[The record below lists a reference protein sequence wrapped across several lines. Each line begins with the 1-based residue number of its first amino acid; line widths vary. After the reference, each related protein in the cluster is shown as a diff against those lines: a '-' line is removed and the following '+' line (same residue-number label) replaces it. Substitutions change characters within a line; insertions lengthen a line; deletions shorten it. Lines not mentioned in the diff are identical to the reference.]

1 MGQTLRVRRF
11 EPASVTLSSGREI
24 RLKVKRLD
32 VGESADFDRL
42 FSRAMTRESDRLL
55 LARRPGEELDREV
68 RSAISSEDLE
78 HFTASAAILG
88 QLRKAG
94 KESIDAIAGQAIDV
108 LHALLKAVAP
118 TERFVLPDEEIRRR
132 RYLQLTD
139 AERTTYDRLKSED
152 EQAFEGCVR
161 EALERFV
168 RVEPGQIE
176 LEDEDADGQVTVTDV
191 TNGLQLASV
200 MGGEGGALVS
210 ILLIIK
216 AKNRLSDDEKKASGS
231 RSTSKSSSSAPDQT
245 APGDSR
251 RPTAGSAEP
260 SDSVTTEAVMASVP
274 TPSGATGV

>member
-1 MGQTLRVRRF
+1 MADTLRIRRY
-11 EPASVTLSSGREI
+11 EPATIRLLLGREI
-24 RLKVKRLD
+24 RVRVKRLD
-32 VGESADFDRL
+32 VSENADFERL
-42 FSRAMTRESDRLL
+42 FQRVTMRESDRIL

-132 RYLQLTD
+132 RYLGLTD
-139 AERTTYDRLKSED
+139 SERASYERLKGED
-152 EQAFEGCVR
+152 EQAFEACVR
-161 EALERFV
+161 EALDRFV
-168 RVEPGQIE
+168 RVDPGQIE
-176 LEDEDADGQVTVTDV
+176 LEDDAGTVTDV
-191 TNGLQLASV
+191 TTGTQLASC
-200 MGGEGGALVS
+200 MGGEGAALVA
-210 ILLIIK
+210 ILMTIR
-216 AKNRLSDDEKKASGS
+216 AKNRLTDDEKKDSGS
-231 RSTSKSSSSAPDQT
+231 RSTSTSSSSAPDQT

-260 SDSVTTEAVMASVP
+260 SDSVTTEVVTASVP